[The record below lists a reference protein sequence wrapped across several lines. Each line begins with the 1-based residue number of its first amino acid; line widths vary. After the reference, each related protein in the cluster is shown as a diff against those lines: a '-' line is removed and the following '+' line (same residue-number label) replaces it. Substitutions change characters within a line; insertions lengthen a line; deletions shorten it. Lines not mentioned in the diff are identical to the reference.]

1 MIVITGGAGFIGSN
15 IVAGLQDS
23 GRTDLVV
30 VDQLGKDEKWRNL
43 AKRELRAIIQPK
55 DMMTYLNEHVS
66 EIEMVIH
73 MGAIS
78 STTETDVDLIVQTNF
93 EMTMRLWQFCAVHGK
108 RFIYASS
115 AATYGAGEKGFE
127 DDASL
132 GYLNA
137 LRPLNAY
144 GWSKA
149 LVDRAIAREIAAKRA
164 APIQHVGL
172 KFFNV
177 YGPNEYHKGGQKSV
191 VAHIYPLVA
200 ADKEVQLF
208 KSYNPEYA
216 DGAQKRDFVWVGD
229 VVSVVL
235 WLMDHPAISGL
246 FNVGSGEARTFH
258 DLAVAVWRATEQS
271 PKITYKEMPIGLREK
286 YQYFTKANLARLR
299 EVGYDRPMT
308 SLEDGIKEYVTKY
321 LFCSKDPY
329 R

>member
-1 MIVITGGAGFIGSN
+1 MIVVTGGAGFIGSN

-30 VDQLGKDEKWRNL
+30 IDQLGKDEKWRNL

-78 STTETDVDLIVQTNF
+78 STTETDADLIVQTNF
-93 EMTMRLWQFCAVHGK
+93 EMTMRLWQFSAVHGK

-115 AATYGAGEKGFE
+115 AATYGAGENGFE

-132 GYLNA
+132 EYLNA

-149 LVDRAIAREIAAKRA
+149 LVDRAIAREITEKRA

-229 VVSVVL
+229 IVSVVL
-235 WLMDHPAISGL
+235 WLMDHPTISGL

-258 DLAVAVWRATEQS
+258 DLAVAVWRATARP
-271 PKITYKEMPIGLREK
+271 PKIAYREMPIELREK

-308 SLEDGIKEYVTKY
+308 SLEDGIKEYVSKY
-321 LFCSKDPY
+321 LSCSKDPY

>member
-15 IVAGLQDS
+15 IVAGLQES
-23 GRTDLVV
+23 GRADLVV
-30 VDQLGKDEKWRNL
+30 IDQLGKDDKWRNL
-43 AKRELRAIIQPK
+43 AKRELRSIVLPK
-55 DMMTYLNEHVS
+55 DMMFYLDEHAD
-66 EIEMVIH
+66 EIEAIVH

-78 STTETDVDLIVQTNF
+78 STTETDVDLIIQTNF
-93 EMTMRLWQFCAVHGK
+93 EMTMRLWRFCADRKK

-115 AATYGAGEKGFE
+115 AATYGAGEKGFD

-132 GYLNA
+132 DYLNA

-149 LVDRAIAREIAAKRA
+149 LVDRAIAREVTEKRA
-164 APIQHVGL
+164 TPIQHVGL

-191 VAHIYPLVA
+191 AAHIYPLVA
-200 ADKEVQLF
+200 AGKEVQLF

-229 VVSVVL
+229 IVSVVL
-235 WLMDHPAISGL
+235 WLLDHPSISGL

-258 DLAVAVWRATEQS
+258 DLAVAVWHATAQT
-271 PKITYKEMPIGLREK
+271 PKIAYKDMPIELRGK

-299 EVGYDRPMT
+299 AAGYDRPMT
-308 SLEDGIKEYVTKY
+308 SLEDGVREYVCKY
-321 LFCSKDPY
+321 LACRRDPY